1 MKVFSLLIAIVLL
14 SVTMAQAQCDKNI
27 KITTSSTKRKDANGN
42 VTSDVKE
49 TFIFHIGQKQLMLK

>member
-27 KITTSSTKRKDANGN
+27 KITTSSTKGMDANGN
-42 VTSDVKE
+42 VTSAVMSKKPSFFILVKSN
-49 TFIFHIGQKQLMLK
+49 